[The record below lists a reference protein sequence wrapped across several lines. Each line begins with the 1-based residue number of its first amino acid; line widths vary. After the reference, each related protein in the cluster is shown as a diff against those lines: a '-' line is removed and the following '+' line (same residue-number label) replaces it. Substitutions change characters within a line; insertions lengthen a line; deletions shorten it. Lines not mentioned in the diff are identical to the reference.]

1 MRACASNAWTSDRA
15 NYLVYLAGPI
25 TGISYGECT
34 DWRTYADT
42 LLSPGII
49 GVSPMRAKEY
59 LAREAAI
66 THSYEDTVLS
76 CAKGIT
82 TRDRMDVRRADLVLV
97 NLVGAK
103 TVSIG
108 TVMEI
113 AWADAYRVPV
123 VVAMEPTG
131 NLHEH
136 PMIKECTGFRV
147 ASLEEACRI
156 ASSILMAR

>member
-1 MRACASNAWTSDRA
+1 MRAAGTTDRQ

-34 DWRTYADT
+34 DWRAYADT
-42 LLSPGII
+42 LLSPGIS

-59 LAREAAI
+59 LASKPVI
-66 THSYEDTVLS
+66 DHSYEDTVLS
-76 CAKGIT
+76 CSKGIT
-82 TRDRMDVRRADLVLV
+82 TRDRMDVQRADLVLV
-97 NLVGAK
+97 NLIGAK

-113 AWADAYRVPV
+113 AWADAYGVPV

-136 PMIKECTGFRV
+136 PMIKECTGFRT

-156 ASSILMAR
+156 ASSIITAR